1 MPNALSKYLQ
11 QPQTTPIKEY
21 SMTLLSSSKSII
33 TVVPSLSS
41 SELSSE
47 DPVFISSPDDN
58 NLYGSQ
64 FDSEHAQLSFAS
76 AIPFRHE
83 DDAVYRVKM
92 THGQL
97 MSTFQDDLATKLIL
111 MGGLSDGL
119 KIKLNMSLMCLVPIS
134 YYCLPELACVIVV
147 SRDMKKRYHVTR
159 YYQVGDRWELSYDAQ
174 CVSADEAFAALITS
188 LN

>member
-1 MPNALSKYLQ
+1 LQ
-11 QPQTTPIKEY
+11 QPQATPVKEH
-21 SMTLLSSSKSII
+21 SITLLSSSKSII
-33 TVVPSLSS
+33 TIVPSLSS

-47 DPVFISSPDDN
+47 DPVFISSPDN
-58 NLYGSQ
+58 SNLYGAKL
-64 FDSEHAQLSFAS
+64 DSEHDSRSFAS
-76 AIPFRHE
+76 AIPLPFSHE
-83 DDAVYRVKM
+83 DDAIYRVKM

-134 YYCLPELACVIVV
+134 YYCLLELVCVIVV

-159 YYQVGDRWELSYDAQ
+159 YSQIGDRWELSYDAQ